1 MKNKGRSAARGLG
14 GMLVGRI
21 SAGILFAL
29 LAAAFALV
37 IIMTEPQEN
46 ETAILTDQPLMPA
59 AQAVTISAEDQ
70 LDQLLA
76 SFPAAVLCCLPGSE
90 LTLIDGT
97 SYDVPFE
104 DGVARIAEMRYNLPE
119 GGEIRL
125 TSIYPARAS
134 TLLQRDGY
142 DLIGDAELVGME
154 AVRMSRKDSIRVHA
168 QHSEAFYVLTAPAM
182 SYGELS
188 GLAAGIQRLSLTE

>member
-1 MKNKGRSAARGLG
+1 MKKKARSALRGQAG
-14 GMLVGRI
+14 RMIGRI
-21 SAGILFAL
+21 SAGVLFAL

-37 IIMTEPQEN
+37 IIMLEPQEDEN
-46 ETAILTDQPLMPA
+46 VILTDQPLTA
-59 AQAVTISAEDQ
+59 AAPAVTISAEEQ

-76 SFPAAVLCCLPGSE
+76 SFPAAVLCCLPGSDMA
-90 LTLIDGT
+90 LVGGT
-97 SYDVPFE
+97 AYDVPFE
-104 DGVARIAEMRYNLPE
+104 DGVARIAEVRYRLPE
-119 GGEIRL
+119 GGEILL

-134 TLLQRDGY
+134 TFLLRDGY
-142 DLIGDAELVGME
+142 DLIGDAELAGMK
-154 AVRMSRKDSIRVHA
+154 AVRMSREDSIRVHA

>member
-1 MKNKGRSAARGLG
+1 MKNKVRSAARGLS

-104 DGVARIAEMRYNLPE
+104 DGVARIVEMRYNLPE
-119 GGEIRL
+119 DGEIRL
-125 TSIYPARAS
+125 TSMYPARAS

-142 DLIGDAELVGME
+142 DLIGDAELAGME
-154 AVRMSRKDSIRVHA
+154 AVRMSREDSIRVHA